1 MKLEFDTE
9 RMKKLISSIRQSVGL
24 LQEIAELPEKV
35 FVKDVHKQ
43 CSAKYN
49 FIASIEAVIDL
60 ANHLISRNKLRAPED
75 YADTFAVLAESKI
88 IKSNFSE
95 ELMKMA
101 RFRNRLVH
109 LYWDID
115 VKELYNILQ
124 TKLNDF
130 DNFLKSISKHITL

>member
-1 MKLEFDTE
+1 MKLVFDTE

-24 LQEIAELPEKV
+24 LQEIAELPEKT
-35 FVKDVHKQ
+35 FGKDVHKQ

-49 FIASIEAVIDL
+49 FITSIEAVIDL

-115 VKELYNILQ
+115 IKDLYNILQ
-124 TKLNDF
+124 TKLSDF
-130 DNFLKSISKHITL
+130 DKFLKALSKHITI

>member
-1 MKLEFDTE
+1 MKLEFDVE
-9 RMKKLISSIRQSVGL
+9 RMKKLISSIRQSLGL
-24 LQEIAELPEKV
+24 LQEIAELSENK
-35 FVKDVHKQ
+35 FIKDVHKQ

-75 YADTFAVLAESKI
+75 YADTFAVLAEYKI
-88 IKSNFSE
+88 IKSNFSK

-115 VKELYNILQ
+115 IKELYNILQ
-124 TKLNDF
+124 TKLSDF
-130 DNFLKSISKHITL
+130 DKFLKNISKHITL